1 MKKILF
7 TLIFITITNFTNV
20 YAEERENKLK
30 NLFELLRDADTSGIA
45 NQVEM
50 EIWSIWTTHPYEEN
64 LTKLL
69 TKGSILMAENKL
81 YEAYD
86 VFSTVIELDPVWA
99 EGWNKR
105 ATGLYLLGRYQE
117 SQNDIEEVLKL
128 EKRHFGALAGQGL
141 VQKELKNYSKAI
153 QSYKEVQ
160 EIYPSMKAPKIM
172 IPLLEKLAKN
182 EFI

>member
-64 LTKLL
+64 LTTLL

-99 EGWNKR
+99 EGWNIYG
-105 ATGLYLLGRYQE
+105 T
-117 SQNDIEEVLKL
+117 EEVYIFMDSKNGTITDFTKNLVITCVGK
-128 EKRHFGALAGQGL
+128 KINNNQQGITPMF
-141 VQKELKNYSKAI
+141 AI
-153 QSYKEVQ
+153 
-160 EIYPSMKAPKIM
+160 
-172 IPLLEKLAKN
+172 
-182 EFI
+182 

>member
-7 TLIFITITNFTNV
+7 TLIFIIITNFTNV

-64 LTKLL
+64 L
-69 TKGSILMAENKL
+69 MAENKL

-105 ATGLYLLGRYQE
+105 ATVLYLLGRYQE